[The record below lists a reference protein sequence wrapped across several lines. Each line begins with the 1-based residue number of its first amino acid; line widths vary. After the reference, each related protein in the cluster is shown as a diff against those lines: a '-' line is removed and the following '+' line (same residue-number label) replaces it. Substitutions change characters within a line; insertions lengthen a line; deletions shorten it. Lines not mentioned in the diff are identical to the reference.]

1 MIDRSKEEELA
12 RLIVDQEGHEVI
24 LTTEY
29 LDRHLHIDLIVV
41 QRNHIAPG
49 IVDTTLL
56 TVDVKAARKYR
67 SLDSRVSYTHTWL
80 ELFNVQGKPG
90 SIQGA
95 ADVIALE
102 LEDRYILVDRLPL
115 ANDVYELWKH
125 TGQGYVSNP
134 NPLQFLQRTGRK
146 DGVLWYP
153 IERAAPWI
161 TLEVF
166 KYAQDK

>member
-12 RLIVDQEGHEVI
+12 KLIVQQEGHEVI

-41 QRNHIAPG
+41 QRKPIAPG

-67 SLDSRVSYTHTWL
+67 SLDSTVSYTHTWL

-102 LEDRYILVDRLPL
+102 LQDRYILVDRVPL
-115 ANDVYELWKH
+115 AQDVYQLWKH

-134 NPLQFLQRTGRK
+134 NPLQFLQRRGRK

-153 IERAAPWI
+153 IERAAQWTTQTI
-161 TLEVF
+161 Y
-166 KYAQDK
+166 KNA